1 LLFLLQ
7 RLLSKSAKLIHGVH
21 KSETSLII
29 GVQEAI
35 MVLVQWWS
43 IITLPVLRHIGIVLQ
58 FFEGKVQAMMF
69 SLLPQVNVVGLR
81 ML

>member
-1 LLFLLQ
+1 
-7 RLLSKSAKLIHGVH
+7 
-21 KSETSLII
+21 
-29 GVQEAI
+29 VQEAI

-43 IITLPVLRHIGIVLQ
+43 IVTLPVLRHIGIVLQ